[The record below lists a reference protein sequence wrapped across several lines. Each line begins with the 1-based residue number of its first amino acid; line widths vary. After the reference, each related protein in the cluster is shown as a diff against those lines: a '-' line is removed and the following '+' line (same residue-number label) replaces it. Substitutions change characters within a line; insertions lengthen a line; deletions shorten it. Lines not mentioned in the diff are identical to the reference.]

1 MKCNKCGETY
11 RGLAGDCSCTA
22 YSDGTPRAYSVVSY
36 EEMMRLQYADAKR
49 AEIARLATEAEAF
62 AAMKNMVIMIQKNR
76 DGSYAVKPF
85 EAAPEPEPKP
95 LVGRATNILD
105 GREV

>member
-22 YSDGTPRAYSVVSY
+22 YSDGTPRVYKPKEGVTVRLIPAYIKTAR
-36 EEMMRLQYADAKR
+36 EQLAAFIDDMTEQAKR
-49 AEIARLATEAEAF
+49 D
-62 AAMKNMVIMIQKNR
+62 KVVIMLQGDPII
-76 DGSYAVKPF
+76 GGV
-85 EAAPEPEPKP
+85 PEPKKPIEPTRPLTGRAP
-95 LVGRATNILD
+95 LVLD